1 MDSVLAKFNQ
11 GALDQALLQA
21 QSALKARAGDE
32 TLRFLL
38 VQLYLLGNQYE
49 KALTHL
55 GLLEQSVAQDMQKA
69 FSIHC
74 YRQITQALSSRQLLF
89 NQRKLVEVDVSQV
102 SEKALQALL
111 RRLAG
116 ESDVDEGVDVD
127 NKLNRQARVGMI
139 EGDSRQ
145 GEWLDPDDLLRGFVE
160 CISPQ
165 GLYRLIPMTQLESLS
180 FEPPGKP
187 LDCLLQ
193 RVTVSWKATPS
204 ASARQETLLH
214 INHYPFVPDGVVDL
228 NATDWDAQRL
238 SCGVVGVGQKV
249 FCLDD
254 ELIAV
259 SQLRSIEFEA

>member
-11 GALDQALLQA
+11 GALDQALSQA
-21 QSALKARAGDE
+21 QSALKAKAGDE
-32 TLRFLL
+32 NLRFLL

-74 YRQITQALSSRQLLF
+74 YRQIVQAMSSRQLLF

-102 SEKALQALL
+102 SEQALQALL

-116 ESDVDEGVDVD
+116 ETDIGDGMDSDES
-127 NKLNRQARVGMI
+127 NRQARVCMNDGA
-139 EGDSRQ
+139 SYQ

-165 GLYRLIPMTQLESLS
+165 GVYRLIPMAQLESLS

-204 ASARQETLLH
+204 SSARQETLLH
-214 INHYPFVPDGVVDL
+214 INHYPFAPKGVVDL

-238 SCGVVGVGQKV
+238 PCGVVGVGQKV

-259 SQLRSIEFEA
+259 SQLSSIEFET

>member
-21 QSALKARAGDE
+21 QTALKAKAGDE
-32 TLRFLL
+32 TLRFLI

-55 GLLEQSVAQDMQKA
+55 GLLEQSAAQDMHKA
-69 FSIHC
+69 FSLHC
-74 YRQITQALSSRQLLF
+74 YRQITQALSSRQLFF

-102 SEKALQALL
+102 SERELQALL

-116 ESDVDEGVDVD
+116 ETDLGDHLDADE
-127 NKLNRQARVGMI
+127 LNRQARVSMI
-139 EGDSRQ
+139 EGGSRQ

-165 GLYRLIPMTQLESLS
+165 GVYRLIPIAQLESLS
-180 FEPPGKP
+180 FEPPSKP

-204 ASARQETLLH
+204 TSARQETLLH
-214 INHYPFVPDGVVDL
+214 INHYPFAPEGNVDL
-228 NATDWDAQRL
+228 NTTDWDTQRL
-238 SCGVVGVGQKV
+238 PSGVVGVGQKV

-259 SQLRSIEFEA
+259 SQLSHVEFET